1 MSQTVRDVMTTDLV
15 TCPSSAP
22 VMDAAGHMRDRN
34 IGDVLVVDD
43 GSVRGIVT
51 DRDIVVRC
59 VADGGD
65 VRQATVGDVCS
76 ATLTTVASDAVDRGS
91 GPHHARQRTAPAAG
105 GRRRQAGRDRDAR
118 RPRHRRRPQFGTRR
132 DQRRQPERLTTRR
145 CTGAPRDDLLMAL
158 VLTIP
163 GVVDSQELHS
173 LHPEPDGVTF
183 ELTFDYNET
192 ATRLMSRS
200 SGAR

>member
-1 MSQTVRDVMTTDLV
+1 MSQTVRDVMTSDLV

-76 ATLTTVASDAVDRGS
+76 GDLTTVASDA
-91 GPHHARQRTAPAAG
+91 PIEEAARIMRDNAL
-105 GRRRQAGRDRDAR
+105 RRL
-118 RPRHRRRPQFGTRR
+118 P
-132 DQRRQPERLTTRR
+132 
-145 CTGAPRDDLLMAL
+145 
-158 VLTIP
+158 
-163 GVVDSQELHS
+163 VVDGGK
-173 LHPEPDGVTF
+173 PVGIVT
-183 ELTFDYNET
+183 LGDL
-192 ATRLMSRS
+192 AVDADPS
-200 SGAR
+200 SALGAISAARPND

>member
-1 MSQTVRDVMTTDLV
+1 MAQTVRDVMTTDLV

-59 VADGGD
+59 VANGGD

-76 ATLTTVASDAVDRGS
+76 GNLTTVASDAS
-91 GPHHARQRTAPAAG
+91 IEEAARIMRDNAL
-105 GRRRQAGRDRDAR
+105 RRL
-118 RPRHRRRPQFGTRR
+118 P
-132 DQRRQPERLTTRR
+132 
-145 CTGAPRDDLLMAL
+145 
-158 VLTIP
+158 
-163 GVVDSQELHS
+163 VVDGGK
-173 LHPEPDGVTF
+173 PVGIVT
-183 ELTFDYNET
+183 LGDL
-192 ATRLMSRS
+192 AVDADPRS
-200 SGAR
+200 ALGAISAARPND

>member
-1 MSQTVRDVMTTDLV
+1 MSQTVRDVMTSDLV

-43 GSVRGIVT
+43 GTVRGIVT

-76 ATLTTVASDAVDRGS
+76 GDLTTVASDAS
-91 GPHHARQRTAPAAG
+91 IEEAARIMRDNAL
-105 GRRRQAGRDRDAR
+105 RRL
-118 RPRHRRRPQFGTRR
+118 P
-132 DQRRQPERLTTRR
+132 
-145 CTGAPRDDLLMAL
+145 
-158 VLTIP
+158 
-163 GVVDSQELHS
+163 VVD
-173 LHPEPDGVTF
+173 DGKPVGIVT
-183 ELTFDYNET
+183 LGDL
-192 ATRLMSRS
+192 AIDADPS
-200 SGAR
+200 SALGAISAASPND

>member
-76 ATLTTVASDAVDRGS
+76 GDVTTVASDAS
-91 GPHHARQRTAPAAG
+91 IEEAARIMRDNAL
-105 GRRRQAGRDRDAR
+105 RRL
-118 RPRHRRRPQFGTRR
+118 P
-132 DQRRQPERLTTRR
+132 
-145 CTGAPRDDLLMAL
+145 
-158 VLTIP
+158 
-163 GVVDSQELHS
+163 VVD
-173 LHPEPDGVTF
+173 DGKPVGIVT
-183 ELTFDYNET
+183 LGDL
-192 ATRLMSRS
+192 AIDADPS
-200 SGAR
+200 SALGAISAASPND

>member
-76 ATLTTVASDAVDRGS
+76 GDLTTVASDAS
-91 GPHHARQRTAPAAG
+91 IEEAARIMRDNAL
-105 GRRRQAGRDRDAR
+105 RRL
-118 RPRHRRRPQFGTRR
+118 P
-132 DQRRQPERLTTRR
+132 
-145 CTGAPRDDLLMAL
+145 
-158 VLTIP
+158 
-163 GVVDSQELHS
+163 VVD
-173 LHPEPDGVTF
+173 DGKPVGIVT
-183 ELTFDYNET
+183 LGDL
-192 ATRLMSRS
+192 AVDADPRS
-200 SGAR
+200 ALGAISAASPND